1 MVLLFSKCFLV
12 GWMGFNIAMVV
23 EQLLVA
29 LVWGWEGYGSHNEL
43 HLLAKS
49 SKGVGVTRRCLSF
62 RQHIGD
68 A

>member
-29 LVWGWEGYGSHNEL
+29 LV
-43 HLLAKS
+43 
-49 SKGVGVTRRCLSF
+49 
-62 RQHIGD
+62 
-68 A
+68 